1 MKGARQRKIA
11 QVIRHQ
17 PVTSQNELVKLL
29 RAAGYDAT
37 QATVSR
43 DLEDLG
49 AIKARREGKV
59 AYALPE
65 QGPPPP
71 AGESLRKIFEES
83 VLELKT
89 GGPVLVI
96 KTPPGHA
103 GMVASAL
110 DRTQTDGIEGTVAG
124 DDTILVVLGHGVVAS
139 RIEKKLRG
147 LIEGVTPI
155 RSARAGGGAA

>member
-1 MKGARQRKIA
+1 MKNRRQRKIA
-11 QVIRHQ
+11 QLVRQQ
-17 PVTSQNELVKLL
+17 PVTSQNELVRLL
-29 RAAGYDAT
+29 RAAGHDAT

-49 AIKARREGKV
+49 AIKVRRDGRV
-59 AYALPE
+59 AYALPD
-65 QGPPPP
+65 QRPQAP
-71 AGESLRKIFEES
+71 AGEALGKIFEDS
-83 VLELKT
+83 VLELKI

-110 DRTQTDGIEGTVAG
+110 DRTETDGIEGTVAG
-124 DDTILVVLGHGVVAS
+124 DDTILVVLGQGVVAS
-139 RIEKKLRG
+139 KIEKTLRG
-147 LIEGVTPI
+147 LVEGVPAM

>member
-1 MKGARQRKIA
+1 MKSVRQRKIA
-11 QVIRHQ
+11 QLVKQQ
-17 PVTSQNELVKLL
+17 PVTSQNELVRLL
-29 RAAGYDAT
+29 RAAGHDAT

-49 AIKARREGKV
+49 AIKVRREGKV
-59 AYALPE
+59 AYALPD
-65 QGPPPP
+65 QAQQAP

-89 GGPVLVI
+89 GGAVLVI

-110 DRTQTDGIEGTVAG
+110 DRTETDGIEGTVAG
-124 DDTILVVLGHGVVAS
+124 DDTILVVLGQGVVAS
-139 RIEKKLRG
+139 RVERKLRG
-147 LIEGVTPI
+147 LIEGMPAI
-155 RSARAGGGAA
+155 RSARAGGGVA